1 MEIERHISES
11 GKKASLRRLQFCNF
25 KLDFLLKLTIAI
37 NENQPVEEILDKYLS
52 ILKDELNIGKVL
64 LYQYNEKWV
73 RILSSGVDRKVIDE
87 IKVPDDFTY
96 YNQITSLTNAIN
108 HQLTVFDVLIP
119 VFHNERPL
127 AYLLIGDIEEE
138 RVGMSPTIKHL
149 HFIQTMT
156 NIVAVAIENRNL
168 YNQNL
173 RQEIIKK
180 ELDLASRVQSMLI
193 PSHSSLPNNED
204 IIAAACYLPHFE
216 VGGDYYD
223 VIQINDHRY
232 GFCIA
237 DVSGKG
243 ISAALLMSN
252 FQANVRALLA
262 ANLKLDEIVHELNQR
277 VMNNVNGEKFITL
290 FIGEYNS
297 QSKKLTYINAGHNP
311 PILYQAGLKEIKFL
325 QSGSIGIGM
334 LDFIPSMTVGSEYIT
349 QGSRVIMFT
358 DGIIELE
365 NEKMEEFG
373 TAFMEHELIQT
384 AVIDDVISNI
394 IDELESFKGQG
405 SYIDDITILAL
416 EFPN

>member
-1 MEIERHISES
+1 MESN
-11 GKKASLRRLQFCNF
+11 KKASLRRLQFCNF

-37 NENQPVEEILDKYLS
+37 NENLPVEEVLDRYLG

-64 LYQYNEKWV
+64 LYHYNEKWE
-73 RILSSGVDRKVIDE
+73 RILSSGVDRKVVDE

-96 YNQITSLTNAIN
+96 YTQITSLTNAIN
-108 HQLTVFDVLIP
+108 RQLTVFDVLIP

-204 IIAAACYLPHFE
+204 IVATACYLPHFE

-223 VIQINDHRY
+223 VVQINDLNTDFVLQMY
-232 GFCIA
+232 QEKE
-237 DVSGKG
+237 S
-243 ISAALLMSN
+243 LL
-252 FQANVRALLA
+252 
-262 ANLKLDEIVHELNQR
+262 HC
-277 VMNNVNGEKFITL
+277 
-290 FIGEYNS
+290 
-297 QSKKLTYINAGHNP
+297 
-311 PILYQAGLKEIKFL
+311 
-325 QSGSIGIGM
+325 
-334 LDFIPSMTVGSEYIT
+334 
-349 QGSRVIMFT
+349 
-358 DGIIELE
+358 
-365 NEKMEEFG
+365 
-373 TAFMEHELIQT
+373 
-384 AVIDDVISNI
+384 
-394 IDELESFKGQG
+394 
-405 SYIDDITILAL
+405 
-416 EFPN
+416 